1 MSDYIYDPENT
12 TAGSGD
18 VKDAGGP
25 AQTFTNNEAAAETAP
40 EKASLPG
47 AGYEAPAG
55 AARESAAPENDYRP
69 QRPEPAA
76 DDVSAKPQSAGYSAP
91 QGAAPQGPAQQRP
104 EPKYPPQYATRYP
117 ESPDRADEPYSAPRR
132 DPSQGYYQQGT
143 EPRFRGEY
151 RPQNPGQSYGGG
163 YNNGGYNGNGYNGGN
178 TAEWSYGTARGAA
191 SPQYGER
198 GNGTGY
204 AGANGYFDREEKEKP
219 KTTRAKKEKNSF
231 AAIALAL
238 AIISVICS
246 IGSPFL
252 YHLVFAK
259 GASGSGNT
267 ASSAEPDTTVL
278 YRSVETT
285 VDKSDMPVI
294 DIANKVSDSVVEI
307 TTEFVTTG
315 YFGYG
320 QYINEGAGSGVIISD
335 DGKIITN
342 NHVITGSSNNQTADK
357 ITVRLRNGEE
367 YSATLIGRDA
377 DSDIAVLKID
387 AENLSPAVW
396 GDSDALEVGEQI
408 VVVGN
413 PLGELG
419 GTVTTGIVSASDRE
433 IKIDDVTMTLIQTDA
448 AVNPGNSGG
457 GMFNGAGELIGIVN
471 AKSSGTGI
479 EGLGF
484 AIPGNDAL
492 NVAEQIIEY
501 GYVKGKAYLGISFYE
516 ANTGGWFS
524 SETST
529 ILYVY
534 YLEEGY
540 NDDVLKQGDQV
551 LSIDDKEV
559 SSTADVKSI
568 LREHEVGDTLTFQIL
583 RNNKT
588 MEVEVKCYEYV
599 PSNDDI
605 VFES

>member
-1 MSDYIYDPENT
+1 MTDNIYGSDRPFGEN
-12 TAGSGD
+12 
-18 VKDAGGP
+18 
-25 AQTFTNNEAAAETAP
+25 TAP
-40 EKASLPG
+40 EASQNTQNAFTDTNEASTAPT
-47 AGYEAPAG
+47 EAPKFTKTPAEP
-55 AARESAAPENDYRP
+55 AYRPAPAPEAAPAEPAYRP
-69 QRPEPAA
+69 APAPEAAPAEPAYRPA
-76 DDVSAKPQSAGYSAP
+76 SPAP
-91 QGAAPQGPAQQRP
+91 EAAPAEPAYRPASPAQDFYRQSP
-104 EPKYPPQYATRYP
+104 EQHYYEKQSEVNQYAERT
-117 ESPDRADEPYSAPRR
+117 SPAAQPWRPDYDGAPRR
-132 DPSQGYYQQGT
+132 NPPKDDAGQRNDGYGRT
-143 EPRFRGEY
+143 
-151 RPQNPGQSYGGG
+151 S
-163 YNNGGYNGNGYNGGN
+163 
-178 TAEWSYGTARGAA
+178 EWSYGR
-191 SPQYGER
+191 P
-198 GNGTGY
+198 
-204 AGANGYFDREEKEKP
+204 AGAPRYGQDGAGYRGSSDYFPRDNAESHPGYHGYDAPRSKP
-219 KTTRAKKEKNSF
+219 KKEKKKGEWKNRL
-231 AAIALAL
+231 APIALTL
-238 AIISVICS
+238 AVISIICS
-246 IGSPFL
+246 LGSPFL
-252 YHLVFAK
+252 YHLIFAK
-259 GASGSGNT
+259 GGSSSSGSG
-267 ASSAEPDTTVL
+267 ASRASADTTVL

-285 VDKSDMPVI
+285 VDKSGMPVI
-294 DIANKVSDSVVEI
+294 DIANTVSDSVVEI
-307 TTEFVTTG
+307 TTEYVTTG

-320 QYINEGAGSGVIISD
+320 QYVTEGAGSGVIISE

-342 NHVITGSSNNQTADK
+342 NHVITGSSNNKTADK

-367 YSATLIGRDA
+367 YPATLIGRDA
-377 DSDIAVLKID
+377 DYDIAVIQIEAD
-387 AENLSPAVW
+387 NLTPAVW
-396 GDSDALEVGEQI
+396 GNSDDLEVGEQI

-457 GMFNGAGELIGIVN
+457 GMFNASGELIGIVN

-484 AIPGNDAL
+484 AIPGNEAM

-516 ANTGGWFS
+516 ASTGGWFS
-524 SETST
+524 SDGST

-551 LSIDDKEV
+551 LSVDGTDV
-559 SSTADVKSI
+559 SSKADVKAI

-588 MEVEVKCYEYV
+588 MEVEVKCYEYT
-599 PSNDDI
+599 PSDDDI